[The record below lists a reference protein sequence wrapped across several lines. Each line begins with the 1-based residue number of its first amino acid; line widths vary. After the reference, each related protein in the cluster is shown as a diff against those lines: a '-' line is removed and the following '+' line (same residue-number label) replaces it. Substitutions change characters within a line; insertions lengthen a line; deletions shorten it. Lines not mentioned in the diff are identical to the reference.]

1 MWSERNG
8 GSAVAVPVAP
18 EPFRYRQ
25 SDGSN
30 GTAAT
35 LADEGVDGGAAQP
48 PATPQEI
55 QRQAFEQG
63 KLQGEAQA
71 RTTVQNEVTA
81 ERGKIGAGIEKFKD
95 ERKAYFAH
103 IESEVVQLAL
113 AISRKILH
121 REAQMD
127 PLLLTGMV
135 HVALE
140 KLDAGSRVRMR
151 TNPADIR
158 LWREYFAQHGVGG
171 AQAELIGDANLRRG
185 ECCLETESGSTQMS
199 LDGQLKEVEQGFLD
213 LLEQRPRVS

>member
-1 MWSERNG
+1 MSSERADSPARDAKAQPFFYISAAEEGNG
-8 GSAVAVPVAP
+8 GST
-18 EPFRYRQ
+18 
-25 SDGSN
+25 GSPIAWN
-30 GTAAT
+30 LGDATGIASVEQREKAAFERG
-35 LADEGVDGGAAQP
+35 LAD
-48 PATPQEI
+48 
-55 QRQAFEQG
+55 
-63 KLQGEAQA
+63 GEARA
-71 RTTVQNEVTA
+71 HAAYVQELGVAKSAISAALEKFAA
-81 ERGKIGAGIEKFKD
+81 ERSS
-95 ERKAYFAH
+95 YFAR
-103 IESEVVQLAL
+103 IEPEVVQLAL

-151 TNPADIR
+151 TNPVDIR
-158 LWREYFAQHGVGG
+158 LWSEYFAQHGVGG

-199 LDGQLKEVEQGFLD
+199 LDGQLKEIEQGFLD